1 MWPTIVRKWGWGK
14 VNGCRTLSDWPF
26 VVTCLPKEM
35 PAGHLFNVIDDATSS
50 EIVRIAWI
58 KGWSLREGIPVL
70 L

>member
-1 MWPTIVRKWGWGK
+1 
-14 VNGCRTLSDWPF
+14 
-26 VVTCLPKEM
+26 M

-58 KGWSLREGIPVL
+58 KGGSIREGIPVL